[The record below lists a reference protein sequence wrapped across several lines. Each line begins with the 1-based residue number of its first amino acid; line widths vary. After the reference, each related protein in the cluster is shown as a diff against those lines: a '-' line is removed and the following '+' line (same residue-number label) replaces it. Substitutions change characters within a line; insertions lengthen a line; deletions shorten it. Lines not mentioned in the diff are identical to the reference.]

1 MELKHRQRN
10 TELTEKKMV
19 NSHVDSVGKLQLR
32 KTLVKDGL
40 LTVFKF
46 SKKKARIC

>member
-10 TELTEKKMV
+10 TELTEKMV